1 MNANKSILITGGLGY
16 IGSHTVLVL
25 LENNYNVEI
34 IDNLYNSKAE
44 CLARLE
50 KISTINIKFHNVDL
64 LDYSAL
70 ESIFNSTQ
78 FTAIIHFAGLK
89 AVGES
94 VAKPLFYYRN
104 NLVSTMNLLELC
116 QKYDCNNFIFSSSA
130 CVYGESK
137 EGILTE
143 ESPLSPINP
152 YGKSKLMQENIL
164 KDVTFANKNF
174 KVISLRYF
182 NPAGAHPSGLI
193 GDNPKGI
200 PNNLF
205 PILEQVI
212 LGKRPKLSVYGKD
225 WETPDGT
232 PIRDYIHVMDL
243 AYGHVASLNKIF
255 ELETGFHTYN
265 LGIGKGHSVLEVIS
279 AYSKVIG
286 RDIPY
291 EFVDRRPGD
300 AEKCVSNPSKAERE
314 LNWKAEQTISDMCRD
329 SYNWIQNNPNGY
341 EN

>member
-50 KISTINIKFHNVDL
+50 KISTKNIKFHKVDL